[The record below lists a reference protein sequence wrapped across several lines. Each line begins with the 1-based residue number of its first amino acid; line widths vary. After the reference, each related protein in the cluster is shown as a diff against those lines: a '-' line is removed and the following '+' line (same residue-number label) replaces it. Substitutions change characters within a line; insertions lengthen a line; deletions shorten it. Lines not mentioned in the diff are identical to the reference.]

1 MYTINLV
8 SIPFV
13 VFFAWAKGRGL
24 LRWAVMAYL
33 FGFWSF
39 IFLLFVKTKPIKIYE
54 VPQYLKDSITARG
67 FKNKLK
73 DIKFPSD
80 LIAQLEVRQI
90 SVWRTDQSGG
100 LALASP
106 NKIRVTGKEW
116 WQIRWG

>member
-33 FGFWSF
+33 FGFYSF

-54 VPQYLKDSITARG
+54 IPQYLKDLIT
-67 FKNKLK
+67 
-73 DIKFPSD
+73 
-80 LIAQLEVRQI
+80 QLQDRQI

-100 LALASP
+100 LALATP